1 MQDIT
6 PSFAEKLFRDTYFFS
21 APNFDISILYFFLD
35 MQRHFTQ
42 GIRLYLF
49 HRLRASFNL
58 LKIILLSINLEFA
71 YFFNISIYITCD
83 TFHVLRILFRTLNT
97 NTVGFYLIMQIN
109 RLFMTKRNF
118 LPVQNIYLFTKSLP
132 FCYSSVILQVIIIT

>member
-1 MQDIT
+1 MASAKL
-6 PSFAEKLFRDTYFFS
+6 SFPHSTCRILHLVLRRNFFEILIFFQPPILTFLFCIFS
-21 APNFDISILYFFLD
+21 LICNVI
-35 MQRHFTQ
+35 
-42 GIRLYLF
+42 
-49 HRLRASFNL
+49 

-83 TFHVLRILFRTLNT
+83 TFHILRILFRTLNT

-118 LPVQNIYLFTKSLP
+118 LPVQNIYLLTKSLP

>member
-1 MQDIT
+1 MFVFTNVISMASAKL
-6 PSFAEKLFRDTYFFS
+6 SFPHSTCRILHLVLRRNFFEILIFFQPPILTFLFCIFS
-21 APNFDISILYFFLD
+21 LICNVI
-35 MQRHFTQ
+35 
-42 GIRLYLF
+42 
-49 HRLRASFNL
+49 
-58 LKIILLSINLEFA
+58 LSINLEFA

-83 TFHVLRILFRTLNT
+83 TFHILRILFRTLNT

-118 LPVQNIYLFTKSLP
+118 LPVQNIYLLTKSLP

>member
-1 MQDIT
+1 MASAKL
-6 PSFAEKLFRDTYFFS
+6 SFPHSTCRILHLVLRRNFFEILIFFQPPILTFLFC
-21 APNFDISILYFFLD
+21 ILSL
-35 MQRHFTQ
+35 
-42 GIRLYLF
+42 IC
-49 HRLRASFNL
+49 NVI

-83 TFHVLRILFRTLNT
+83 TFHILRILFRTLNT

-118 LPVQNIYLFTKSLP
+118 LPLQNIYLFTKSLP

>member
-35 MQRHFTQ
+35 MQRQ
-42 GIRLYLF
+42 
-49 HRLRASFNL
+49 
-58 LKIILLSINLEFA
+58 ILLSINLEFA

-83 TFHVLRILFRTLNT
+83 TFHILRILFRTLNT

-118 LPVQNIYLFTKSLP
+118 LPLQNIYLFTKSLP